1 MVPLGFLPRNFSQ
14 LGSLLTGTS
23 SKRASPETRFLPK
36 QDSPQNGKEI
46 GRNPVLEGIP
56 LWEESQ
62 FGRNPVSG
70 GILFCKESQFGRN
83 PVSGGILFCEESQF
97 GRNPNLGGIPFR
109 EESPF
114 GRNPRLGGVYWEES
128 RLGGVPRPPYIIIN
142 LIIFQKRRSQDSQ
155 L

>member
-62 FGRNPVSG
+62 FGRNLVLW
-70 GILFCKESQFGRN
+70 GIPIWEESQFGRN
-83 PVSGGILFCEESQF
+83 PVSGGI
-97 GRNPNLGGIPFR
+97 PFR
-109 EESPF
+109 EESKA
-114 GRNPRLGGVYWEES
+114 GWSLLGGIPPGRSSKATVYYYQFN
-128 RLGGVPRPPYIIIN
+128 YISEMSLPGLRALAQEYGQN
-142 LIIFQKRRSQDSQ
+142 CPLTVK
-155 L
+155 LKN